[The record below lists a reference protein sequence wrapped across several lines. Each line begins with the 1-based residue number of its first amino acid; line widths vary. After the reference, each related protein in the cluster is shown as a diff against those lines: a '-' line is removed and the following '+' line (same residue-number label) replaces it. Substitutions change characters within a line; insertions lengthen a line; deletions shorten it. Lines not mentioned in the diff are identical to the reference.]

1 MTAAQKRR
9 PVYPAAMIARVLYV
23 LLCLAAIAGLFNE
36 IGTIAHVILVFLV
49 ISPIIARLLI
59 LLTRWLRNGFLRAE
73 QLDAVPHD
81 YLLELDPMP
90 RPKPAPVR
98 QPVSADLFV
107 IVAGAV
113 MAVVSVWG
121 FIQSAGTDT
130 QGSSWFIFPLFWGV
144 FELLLP
150 FIRKN

>member
-9 PVYPAAMIARVLYV
+9 PIRPAAMIARLLYV
-23 LLCLAAIAGLFNE
+23 VLCLAAIAGLFNE
-36 IGTIAHVILVFLV
+36 SGTIAHVLLMFLV
-49 ISPIIARLLI
+49 ITPILARFLTV
-59 LLTRWLRNGFLRAE
+59 LTRWLRQGFPRSERPDL
-73 QLDAVPHD
+73 VPHD
-81 YLLELDPMP
+81 YLLELDPMR
-90 RPKPAPVR
+90 RPKPQPVR
-98 QPVSADLFV
+98 QPVSADMFV

-121 FIQSAGTDT
+121 FV
-130 QGSSWFIFPLFWGV
+130 QGADSGADGQSWFIFPLFWGV